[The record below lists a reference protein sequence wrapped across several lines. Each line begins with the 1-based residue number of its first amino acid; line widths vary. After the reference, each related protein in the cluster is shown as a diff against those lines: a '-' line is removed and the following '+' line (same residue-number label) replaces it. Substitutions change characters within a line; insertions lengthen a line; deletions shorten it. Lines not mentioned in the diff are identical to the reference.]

1 MIITAIEPRRKSLS
15 AIFIDGEYALK
26 LDTETV
32 LSQRLKAGIEI
43 DDDRLLELIKLS
55 DAKRAKEKALWLI
68 SYRDHS
74 EGELRQKL
82 SKDYGEEAVDAAIA
96 KLMDLG
102 FINDENFAG
111 RYAESLSAK
120 HLSGRQIQQKLRLKG
135 IDKELS
141 SQTVENL
148 NLDEKEEIRA
158 LISKKYIRKL
168 SEEADLRRTVA
179 ALQRRG
185 FSYGD
190 IRSVIREFT
199 EFEEYNYD

>member
-32 LSQRLKAGIEI
+32 ISRRLKIGAEI
-43 DDDRLLELIKLS
+43 DDERLHELIKAS

-82 SKDYGEEAVDAAIA
+82 RRDFGEEAVDKAVER
-96 KLMDLG
+96 LCELG
-102 FINDENFAG
+102 LINDESFA
-111 RYAESLSAK
+111 RKYAESLSHK
-120 HLSGRQIQQKLRLKG
+120 HMSQRQIEQKLRQKG
-135 IDKELS
+135 LDKDLADEA
-141 SQTVENL
+141 VEDL
-148 NLDEKEEIRA
+148 DLDEKEEIRA
-158 LISKKYIRKL
+158 LINKKYLRKL
-168 SEEADLRRTVA
+168 SDEGDLRRTVA

-185 FSYGD
+185 FGYSD
-190 IRSVIREFT
+190 IRSVIEEFT
-199 EFEEYNYD
+199 EFEEY

>member
-15 AIFIDGEYALK
+15 AIYIDGEFALK

-32 LSQRLKAGIEI
+32 LSERLKVGTEI
-43 DDDRLLELIKLS
+43 DDDRLLELIKTS
-55 DAKRAKEKALWLI
+55 DARRAKEKALWLI

-82 SKDYGEEAVDAAIA
+82 LKDYGEEAVDKAVER
-96 KLMDLG
+96 LMELRL
-102 FINDENFAG
+102 INDESFAKK
-111 RYAESLSAK
+111 YAESLSHK
-120 HLSGRQIQQKLRLKG
+120 HLSQRQIQQKLRLKG

-141 SQTVENL
+141 SETVEDL

-158 LISKKYIRKL
+158 LIEKKYIRKL
-168 SEEADLRRTVA
+168 SDEADLRRTIA

-185 FSYGD
+185 FGYAD
-190 IRSVIREFT
+190 IKAVINEFREFD
-199 EFEEYNYD
+199 EY

>member
-32 LSQRLKAGIEI
+32 ITERLKIGGEI
-43 DDDRLLELIKLS
+43 DDERLHELIKAS

-82 SKDYGEEAVDAAIA
+82 MRDFGEEAVDKAIER
-96 KLMDLG
+96 LCELG
-102 FINDENFAG
+102 LINDENFA
-111 RYAESLSAK
+111 RKYAESLSHK
-120 HLSGRQIQQKLRLKG
+120 HMSQRQIEQKLRQKG
-135 IDKELS
+135 LDKELTS
-141 SQTVENL
+141 EAVDDL
-148 NLDEKEEIRA
+148 DLDEKEEIRA
-158 LISKKYIRKL
+158 LINKKYLRKL
-168 SEEADLRRTVA
+168 SDEGDLRRTIA

-185 FSYGD
+185 FGYSD
-190 IRSVIREFT
+190 IRSVIEEFT
-199 EFEEYNYD
+199 ELEEY

>member
-15 AIFIDGEYALK
+15 AIYIDGEFALK

-32 LSQRLKAGIEI
+32 LSERLKVGTEI
-43 DDDRLLELIKLS
+43 DDDRLLELIKTS
-55 DAKRAKEKALWLI
+55 DARRAKEKALWLI

-82 SKDYGEEAVDAAIA
+82 SKDYGEEAVDKAVER
-96 KLMDLG
+96 LMELG
-102 FINDENFAG
+102 LINDESFAKK
-111 RYAESLSAK
+111 YAESLSHK
-120 HLSGRQIQQKLRLKG
+120 HLSQRQIQQKLRLKG

-141 SQTVENL
+141 SETVEDL

-158 LISKKYIRKL
+158 LIEKKYIRKL
-168 SEEADLRRTVA
+168 SDEADLRRTVA

-185 FSYGD
+185 FGYSD
-190 IRSVIREFT
+190 IKAVINEFREFD
-199 EFEEYNYD
+199 EY

>member
-32 LSQRLKAGIEI
+32 ITEKLKIGSEI
-43 DDDRLLELIKLS
+43 DDDRLLELIKAS

-82 SKDYGEEAVDAAIA
+82 LRDFGEEAVDKAVHR
-96 KLMDLG
+96 LCELG
-102 FINDENFAG
+102 LINDENFA
-111 RYAESLSAK
+111 RKYAQSLSHK
-120 HLSGRQIQQKLRLKG
+120 HMSQRQIQQKLRQKG
-135 IDKELS
+135 LDRDLTSEA
-141 SQTVENL
+141 VEYL
-148 NLDEKEEIRA
+148 DLDEKEEIRA
-158 LISKKYIRKL
+158 LINKKYLRKL
-168 SEEADLRRTVA
+168 SDEGDLRRTIA

-185 FSYGD
+185 FGYSD
-190 IRSVIREFT
+190 IRSVIEEFT
-199 EFEEYNYD
+199 EFEEY

>member
-32 LSQRLKAGIEI
+32 LTAKLKVGQEI
-43 DDDRLLELIKLS
+43 DDEKLYELIKTS
-55 DAKRAKEKALWLI
+55 DARRAKEKALWLI

-82 SKDYGEEAVDAAIA
+82 SRDFGEEAVEKAIE
-96 KLMDLG
+96 KLKELN
-102 FINDENFAG
+102 FLNDENFAKK
-111 RYAESLSAK
+111 YAESLSQK
-120 HLSGRQIQQKLRLKG
+120 HLSERQIQQKLRLKG
-135 IDKELS
+135 IDRDLTTE
-141 SQTVENL
+141 TVEEL

-158 LISKKYIRKL
+158 LINKKYLRKL
-168 SEEADLRRTVA
+168 ESEADLRRTVA

-185 FSYGD
+185 FAYSD
-190 IRSVIREFT
+190 IRAVINEFK
-199 EFEEYNYD
+199 EFEE

>member
-15 AIFIDGEYALK
+15 AIYIDGEFALK

-32 LSQRLKAGIEI
+32 LSEHLKVGIEL
-43 DDDRLLELIKLS
+43 DDDRLLELIKTS
-55 DAKRAKEKALWLI
+55 DARRAKEKALWLI

-82 SKDYGEEAVDAAIA
+82 SRDFGEEAVDKAIER
-96 KLMDLG
+96 LMELG
-102 FINDENFAG
+102 LINDENFAKK
-111 RYAESLSAK
+111 YAESLSQK
-120 HLSGRQIQQKLRLKG
+120 HLSQRQIQQKLRLKG

-141 SQTVENL
+141 SDTVEDL

-158 LISKKYIRKL
+158 LIEKKYICKL
-168 SEEADLRRTVA
+168 SDEGDLRRTIA

-185 FSYGD
+185 FGYSD
-190 IRSVIREFT
+190 IKAVINEFR
-199 EFEEYNYD
+199 EFEEY